1 MKNIDIILVG
11 CGPTS
16 AVLAN
21 LLAPYGWRIAIFE
34 KDLEIYDLPRAVF
47 FDDEIMR
54 IFQQIGL
61 SDNVIPC
68 TNQVHGMTL
77 LNADGE
83 MLAEYTAET
92 TPESSGWH
100 AGYMFHQPTLETIL
114 RNGLKRFSNVTLHLG
129 VEVSKITQLN
139 QSVMVEV
146 VTKNG
151 SLNYS
156 SKYLVGC
163 CGARSITRS
172 VIETNIQD
180 FHADQSW
187 IVIDIELLKDVSL
200 PRYTVQYCNPL
211 RPSTFIPTPGP
222 FRRFEL
228 MLMPGE
234 SAEQML
240 HPEKISELLAQWL
253 APEDY
258 RITRSAIY
266 QFHALIAEKWRSGS
280 ILIAGDAAH
289 QMPPFLGQGMCSGI
303 KDAANLSWKLDAVLK
318 GSASPKLLDTYEA
331 ERKPFVE
338 EVIRA
343 DLWLS
348 NMIQTTNSILANE
361 RDAQLLNAPPSNKK
375 LSPPKIK
382 LGGNFCQ
389 QNEPSGA
396 PFIQPLLPD
405 GTLHDTKLGNGFTLI
420 GDVPIS
426 NSSEELIKKFA
437 IKKIMRPPLDILKWL
452 NKHNAKAVLVRPDRY
467 VQAIL
472 TVDSDLQEIL
482 KSLKQ

>member
-1 MKNIDIILVG
+1 MENIDVILVG

-34 KDLEIYDLPRAVF
+34 KDVEIYDLPRAVF

-61 SDNVIPC
+61 SNDIIKD
-68 TNQVHGMTL
+68 TNQVHGMQL

-83 MLAEYTAET
+83 MLAEYIAET
-92 TPESSGWH
+92 TPESSGWY
-100 AGYMFHQPTLETIL
+100 AGYMFHQPTLEKIL
-114 RNGLKRFSNVTLHLG
+114 RNGLKRFSNVTLHPG

-200 PRYTVQYCNPL
+200 PKYTVQYCNPL

-240 HPEKISELLAQWL
+240 HPSKISELLAQWL

-258 RITRSAIY
+258 QITRSAIY

-348 NMIQTTNSILANE
+348 DMIQTTNPLLANE
-361 RDAQLLNAPPSNKK
+361 RDAKLLNASPSNKK

-405 GTLHDTKLGNGFTLI
+405 GILYDTKLGNGFALI
-420 GDVPIS
+420 GDVLIS
-426 NSSEELIKKFA
+426 NSSEELIKEFA
-437 IKKIMRPPLDILKWL
+437 IKKIMRPPLDIQTWL

-472 TVDSDLQEIL
+472 TVDSNLQEIL
-482 KSLKQ
+482 ESLKQ